1 MLLGVSPQGILLAA
15 PHHGSAPLHPIG
27 FIGLPPSALA
37 LLQGAE
43 GREEAHSGAEGVCYP
58 IQ

>member
-27 FIGLPPSALA
+27 FIGLSPSALA